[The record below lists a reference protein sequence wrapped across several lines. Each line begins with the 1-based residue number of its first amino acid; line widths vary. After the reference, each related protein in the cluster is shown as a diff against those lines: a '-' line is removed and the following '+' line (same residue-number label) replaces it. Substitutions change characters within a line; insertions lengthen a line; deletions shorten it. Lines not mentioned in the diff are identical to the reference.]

1 MTNKKV
7 WFVTGCSKGLGNALV
22 KKLLDEGYSVI
33 ATSRNHQSL
42 VEQFGSESDSFMP
55 VSMDIKNE
63 TDVKEVI
70 QKALSKFSH
79 IDVLV
84 NNAGYTHLATIEETS
99 NEAARDLFDVN
110 VFGLLNV
117 TRNILPIM
125 RIQGSGH
132 IFNVSSLGA
141 YNVGA
146 LSGLYCATKHAV
158 KAISETLALE
168 VKEFGIHVTDVKPGF
183 MRTEFFGSS
192 YKTTFD
198 DKSPYQQLYKDNM
211 EFYMGQNGTQAGN
224 PEKAAELYI
233 KTAEMENPPESLPM
247 GTDCCE
253 GIKEIA
259 LNTANLMNEMR
270 ETAAFTDF

>member
-22 KKLLDEGYSVI
+22 KKLLDEGYAVI

-42 VEQFGSESDSFMP
+42 VGQFGSESDSFMP

-125 RIQGSGH
+125 RKQGGGH